1 MAAYGNV
8 EKVRRAMDV
17 AQTMINLAADQ
28 LDDLRS
34 QCSVNAPLTQKEIR
48 QMEAKL
54 IKLYSKQLAAKA
66 KLADSLPSDMIQ
78 YPLLEQW
85 LRVVGL
91 TEDSIQ
97 MVCSKVN
104 TIEALKE
111 KSELELK
118 GMLNEN
124 CIYYKEECRRLC
136 KALDILWQYTDILI
150 RGGTEKND
158 SDLYWDSWDSLRKEI
173 CPKPILSRTTRC
185 SIPSESSI
193 PYHNNNNDVL
203 IPASA
208 ISTSFSISSNPPCIS
223 LPKRELEYEVKP
235 LPPEVKTPPP
245 CRKHLI
251 SVQKRPLQSEVLPL
265 AKSKSH
271 ESQLANRRLANII
284 QSFDNDDISFSFRNN
299 SSVEKNNDSP
309 IRRNLPA
316 EQNLDCGTTDSGKE
330 ESPLSSN
337 SSPIKSPIKSP
348 LSIKSPVELPIELPF
363 NHLKSSIKSPIKS
376 PVKSPVKSFVRSH
389 FKSPPPPPICTTNP
403 ESDDNLEGT
412 GTSLQVPN
420 SPSTPGSS
428 RGMSHA
434 ITHRFTKCFNMMTVC
449 DYCERPV
456 FVNTLRCKE
465 CKYRCHPECLSKV
478 PSSCGIPRKF
488 VAAFKRSIQSLQHSL
503 NVSPV
508 LKRTGMTS
516 SNNVDLLPPL
526 NRKDRRR
533 SYTQSSTNIPVH
545 GDSNLN
551 TFSHNRST
559 PSSPAL
565 LSTTVSH
572 STHSFLKQFHFPDV
586 MIKKEALSGKLH
598 EKRYKSESAISN
610 DNRRKTDM
618 DDTSDSEVSK
628 RVDSQESLSSDSE
641 IVENP
646 CRWPR
651 QNSVLMQEWD
661 ILYSELKVRNLIG
674 KGRFATVH
682 RGFWHGDTAIKILNM
697 SYYSE
702 DEKTLETFRLEARI
716 YNYVATYR
724 IARHDNIILFLGVCT
739 KPPQLALV
747 TSLSRGISLYT
758 CLHIRKDRF
767 TLSEIN
773 SIAQQICQVNMKI
786 IYKYYDLRSKNV
798 FVENGK
804 VVISDFGLF
813 NITKLCHGNRKG
825 EPLNIPPGWLCYLAP
840 EIVRRLKPLNRGQ
853 DKLPYSIESDVYAF
867 GDFKNLFFDRTIW
880 YELLC
885 GEWPFRGQP
894 TEAIIWQV
902 GKGMK
907 QSLSYLQASRD
918 VKDVLMYCWSYHAK
932 RRLDFIEIII
942 LLKRLSRKKLARSS
956 SNPTNCTRSAESMF

>member
-203 IPASA
+203 VPASA

-271 ESQLANRRLANII
+271 ESQLANRR
-284 QSFDNDDISFSFRNN
+284 
-299 SSVEKNNDSP
+299 
-309 IRRNLPA
+309 
-316 EQNLDCGTTDSGKE
+316 
-330 ESPLSSN
+330 
-337 SSPIKSPIKSP
+337 
-348 LSIKSPVELPIELPF
+348 
-363 NHLKSSIKSPIKS
+363 
-376 PVKSPVKSFVRSH
+376 
-389 FKSPPPPPICTTNP
+389 
-403 ESDDNLEGT
+403 
-412 GTSLQVPN
+412 TSLQVPN

-773 SIAQQICQVNMKI
+773 SIAQQICQGMKYLHSRDI
-786 IYKYYDLRSKNV
+786 IHKDLRSKNV

-867 GDFKNLFFDRTIW
+867 GNFKNLFFDRTIW

-918 VKDVLMYCWSYHAK
+918 VKDLLMYCWSYHAK

>member
-136 KALDILWQYTDILI
+136 KALNILWQYTDILI

-203 IPASA
+203 VPASA

-223 LPKRELEYEVKP
+223 LPKRELEY
-235 LPPEVKTPPP
+235 EVKTPPP

-299 SSVEKNNDSP
+299 SSIEKNNDSP
-309 IRRNLPA
+309 VRRNLPA
-316 EQNLDCGTTDSGKE
+316 EQNLDC
-330 ESPLSSN
+330 
-337 SSPIKSPIKSP
+337 
-348 LSIKSPVELPIELPF
+348 
-363 NHLKSSIKSPIKS
+363 
-376 PVKSPVKSFVRSH
+376 
-389 FKSPPPPPICTTNP
+389 
-403 ESDDNLEGT
+403 

-773 SIAQQICQVNMKI
+773 SIAQQICQGMKYLHSRDI
-786 IYKYYDLRSKNV
+786 IHKDLRSKNV

-853 DKLPYSIESDVYAF
+853 DKLPYSIESDVFAF
-867 GDFKNLFFDRTIW
+867 GTIW

>member
-136 KALDILWQYTDILI
+136 KALNILWQYTDILI

-173 CPKPILSRTTRC
+173 CPKPILSRTTRY

-203 IPASA
+203 VPASA
-208 ISTSFSISSNPPCIS
+208 ISTSFSISSNPLCIS

-265 AKSKSH
+265 AKLKSH
-271 ESQLANRRLANII
+271 ESQLANRR
-284 QSFDNDDISFSFRNN
+284 
-299 SSVEKNNDSP
+299 
-309 IRRNLPA
+309 
-316 EQNLDCGTTDSGKE
+316 
-330 ESPLSSN
+330 
-337 SSPIKSPIKSP
+337 
-348 LSIKSPVELPIELPF
+348 
-363 NHLKSSIKSPIKS
+363 
-376 PVKSPVKSFVRSH
+376 
-389 FKSPPPPPICTTNP
+389 
-403 ESDDNLEGT
+403 
-412 GTSLQVPN
+412 TSLQVPN

-545 GDSNLN
+545 GESNLN

-773 SIAQQICQVNMKI
+773 SIAQQICQGMKYLHSRDI
-786 IYKYYDLRSKNV
+786 IHKDLRSKNV

-853 DKLPYSIESDVYAF
+853 DKLPYSIEN
-867 GDFKNLFFDRTIW
+867 FKNLFFDRTIW